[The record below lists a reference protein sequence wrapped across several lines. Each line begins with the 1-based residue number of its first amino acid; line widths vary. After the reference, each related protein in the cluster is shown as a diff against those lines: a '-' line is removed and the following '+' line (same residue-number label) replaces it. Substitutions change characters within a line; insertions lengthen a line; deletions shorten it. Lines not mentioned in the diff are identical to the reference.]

1 MKKLLV
7 CAAVV
12 GLICAGAHTVLAGG
26 AINKSN
32 RSTEFMR
39 LMTRTAATDSADIV
53 TYNPA
58 GTTQLEDGA
67 HLNLSAQ
74 YLIEKDY
81 SNEFLGRS
89 YDSDE
94 PSLIPSFFAV
104 YGKGDWAGFFGFDI
118 PLGGG
123 KVDYENGNFTT
134 YSVGRQVAAATNQAI
149 ITPGSPYYNPQ
160 LAAMFPNPLAGPYN
174 SVKSHAIEAES
185 IGMAYT
191 LGGSYQINPYMSVA
205 AGLRYVSAT
214 VEMSG
219 SATNAST
226 LVPVPDIT
234 NEIDFEADGDGWG
247 GVLGVDLFPTE
258 KTVIGFQYKSRVKLD
273 FDYEVEKGA
282 DILSKLGIVDGG
294 SARDDLPAEI
304 NLGVSHQCTPALRTE
319 IGGSIYFNKGADIG
333 GTTLREGL
341 EENIDN
347 SWEIGL
353 GLEYAFSPA
362 LKASAGYLYSSMGVD
377 PQYSSKFLPDLDAHT
392 IGAGAAWSVLPQLV
406 LNFAVGN
413 VFYECDSYIDTSLG
427 QDIEVKYDKNIPFV
441 AAGIQYSF

>member
-7 CAAVV
+7 CAVVV

-26 AINKSN
+26 AVNKSN

-134 YSVGRQVAAATNQAI
+134 
-149 ITPGSPYYNPQ
+149 
-160 LAAMFPNPLAGPYN
+160 
-174 SVKSHAIEAES
+174 
-185 IGMAYT
+185 
-191 LGGSYQINPYMSVA
+191 
-205 AGLRYVSAT
+205 
-214 VEMSG
+214 
-219 SATNAST
+219 
-226 LVPVPDIT
+226 
-234 NEIDFEADGDGWG
+234 
-247 GVLGVDLFPTE
+247 
-258 KTVIGFQYKSRVKLD
+258 
-273 FDYEVEKGA
+273 
-282 DILSKLGIVDGG
+282 
-294 SARDDLPAEI
+294 
-304 NLGVSHQCTPALRTE
+304 
-319 IGGSIYFNKGADIG
+319 
-333 GTTLREGL
+333 
-341 EENIDN
+341 
-347 SWEIGL
+347 
-353 GLEYAFSPA
+353 
-362 LKASAGYLYSSMGVD
+362 
-377 PQYSSKFLPDLDAHT
+377 
-392 IGAGAAWSVLPQLV
+392 
-406 LNFAVGN
+406 
-413 VFYECDSYIDTSLG
+413 
-427 QDIEVKYDKNIPFV
+427 
-441 AAGIQYSF
+441 

>member
-7 CAAVV
+7 CAVV
-12 GLICAGAHTVLAGG
+12 IGLICAGAHTVLAGG

-39 LMTRTAATDSADIV
+39 LMTRVAATDSADIV

-58 GTTQLEDGA
+58 GTTRLEDGA

-81 SNEFLGRS
+81 TNEFLGKT
-89 YDSDE
+89 YESDE

-104 YGKGDWAGFFGFDI
+104 YGKNNWAGFFGFDI
-118 PLGGG
+118 PVGGG
-123 KVDYENGNFTT
+123 KVNYEDGNFTT
-134 YSVGRQVAAATNQAI
+134 YSVGRQVAVATNQAI

-174 SVKSHAIEAES
+174 VLESHQIEAES
-185 IGMAYT
+185 MGLAYT
-191 LGGSYQINPYMSVA
+191 IGGSYQINPYMSVA
-205 AGLRYVSAT
+205 LGLRYVDAT

-219 SATNAST
+219 SATNGST
-226 LVPVPDIT
+226 LVPLPNVT
-234 NEIDFEADGDGWG
+234 SEIDFEADADGWG
-247 GVLGVDLFPTE
+247 GVLGVDLFPTQ
-258 KTVIGFQYKSRVKLD
+258 KMVIGFQYKSRVKLD
-273 FDYEVEKGA
+273 YDYEVEKGG
-282 DILSKLGIVDGG
+282 DILSQLGIVDGG

-304 NLGVSHQCTPALRTE
+304 NLGISHQCTPALRTE
-319 IGGSIYFNKGADIG
+319 IGGSYYFNKGADIG

-341 EENIDN
+341 ENEIDN

-353 GLEYAFSPA
+353 GLEYAFMPA
-362 LKASAGYLYSSMGVD
+362 LKASVGYLYSDMGV
-377 PQYSSKFLPDLDAHT
+377 PPEYSSKFLPDLDAHT
-392 IGAGAAWSVLPQLV
+392 LGAGVAWSVLPQLV
-406 LNFAVGN
+406 LNFAFGN
-413 VFYECDSYIDTSLG
+413 VFYISESYIDKSLG
-427 QDIEVKYDKNIPFV
+427 QDIEVKYDKNIPYV